1 MSDEPQ
7 RYAPR
12 TGWFAPSVA
21 NLMIDDDGEDAEP
34 KRYAPR
40 TGWFAPSVKN
50 LMSEDT
56 TTTGG
61 DDDE

>member
-12 TGWFAPSVA
+12 TGWFAPSV
-21 NLMIDDDGEDAEP
+21 E
-34 KRYAPR
+34 
-40 TGWFAPSVKN
+40 N

-61 DDDE
+61 DD

>member
-1 MSDEPQ
+1 
-7 RYAPR
+7 
-12 TGWFAPSVA
+12 
-21 NLMIDDDGEDAEP
+21 MIDDDGKDAEP

-40 TGWFAPSVKN
+40 TGWFAPSAKN

-61 DDDE
+61 DD